1 MAGRSLFRGLAFL
14 GTVPKERDIKPI
26 RQTPFSRYRVAVGTT
41 VVQGAELCG
50 ATDNIPNS
58 TIRVAVGVDGGTER
72 SFAERHLSEL
82 SNKGWWLGTWRY
94 SGA

>member
-41 VVQGAELCG
+41 VVRSGALRSD
-50 ATDNIPNS
+50 TFPNS
-58 TIRVAVGVDGGTER
+58 QIRAGGWGRGGTQER
-72 SFAERHLSEL
+72 SDCTA
-82 SNKGWWLGTWRY
+82 
-94 SGA
+94 